1 MSGSIPINWGLHFF
15 LLESKIYERKLFRVL
30 LYIGIGVMSKCI
42 KCNPEEAQEQPG
54 ATRNDWINVQIR
66 SKVRN
71 SCKENFANIF
81 LTLTLFRLQGTS
93 EHCKNVS
100 TRKNEGGS
108 VSCDGVPNFIL
119 RSWRRLR
126 RGSWRSRAWRTR
138 RGRMSWRAWRR
149 WGRRRRRP
157 PGTRGELCQGLFLA
171 PNFRHV

>member
-1 MSGSIPINWGLHFF
+1 MSGSIPIYWGSHFCR
-15 LLESKIYERKLFRVL
+15 LERKHYERKLLRVL
-30 LYIGIGVMSKCI
+30 LYIRIGVMSGCI
-42 KCNPEEAQEQPG
+42 KCNPEGAEEQPG
-54 ATRNDWINVQIR
+54 ATRNDWINGQ

-126 RGSWRSRAWRTR
+126 RGSWRSRAWGTR
-138 RGRMSWRAWRR
+138 RGRGSWQAWRR
-149 WGRRRRRP
+149 
-157 PGTRGELCQGLFLA
+157 
-171 PNFRHV
+171 